1 MSPERFA
8 RINQMLD
15 MRQPDLSLIPDR
27 VHKSNNISA
36 ALRSADAVGIHEI
49 HAVWP
54 DADMRLSGNTASGS
68 QQWVKTIKHYD
79 FASVAKACKARGMQ
93 LVATHFGPQARDF
106 RELDYRRPPPLLSAM
121 NVMVSAPK
129 PWPPPTSR

>member
-15 MRQPDLSLIPDR
+15 MRQPDLSLILDR

-49 HAVWP
+49 HAV
-54 DADMRLSGNTASGS
+54 
-68 QQWVKTIKHYD
+68 
-79 FASVAKACKARGMQ
+79 
-93 LVATHFGPQARDF
+93 
-106 RELDYRRPPPLLSAM
+106 
-121 NVMVSAPK
+121 
-129 PWPPPTSR
+129 